1 MDFQALRD
9 KAGNL
14 TQAEIVK
21 AAARLGW
28 AVRTKRGKGSHVVLA
43 KDGHSMTVAVH
54 ANKYTDKSIIDDL
67 ERWS

>member
-1 MDFQALRD
+1 M
-9 KAGNL
+9 KG
-14 TQAEIVK
+14 
-21 AAARLGW
+21 AARLGW

-43 KDGHSMTVAVH
+43 KDAHSMTVAVH